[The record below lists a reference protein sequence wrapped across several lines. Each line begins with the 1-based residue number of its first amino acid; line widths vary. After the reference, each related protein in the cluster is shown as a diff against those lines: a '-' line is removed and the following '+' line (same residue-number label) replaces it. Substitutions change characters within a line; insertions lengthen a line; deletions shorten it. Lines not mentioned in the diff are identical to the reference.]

1 MRRKRIKVRET
12 LSLLCIIV
20 TIFVSCNHKNVN
32 QEKVTQ
38 TNEADDMSEEDTACS
53 CPRATILL
61 VPYGSFTMKEA
72 QTLKAEL
79 EPKLNDMVY
88 GIWKIEVGKPQ
99 ALEQSW
105 YYAPRNRYRA
115 DRIIHSLNARTK
127 GDTVRIA
134 LTHRDVSTSLHGQKD
149 FGIMGLSYR
158 PGRAAVVSTF
168 RLKRHSDLWKVTLH
182 EFLHSMGCHHCP
194 NDDSHC
200 IMQDAHGRNT
210 FSQKNGL
217 CKDCKERIG

>member
-1 MRRKRIKVRET
+1 MKRILSKVGIVLT
-12 LSLLCIIV
+12 LLCIIV
-20 TIFVSCNHKNVN
+20 NMNASCTNK
-32 QEKVTQ
+32 EATQ
-38 TNEADDMSEEDTACS
+38 KTNAQTSEANEISEENMECS

-61 VPYGSFTMKEA
+61 VPYGNFTVKEA

-79 EPKLNDMVY
+79 GPKLNDMAY
-88 GIWKIEVGKPQ
+88 GIWKIDVGKPQ

-105 YYAPRNRYRA
+105 YYSPRNRYRA

-134 LTHRDVSTSLHGQKD
+134 LTHKDVSTSVHGQKD

-168 RLKRHSDLWKVTLH
+168 RLKRHSDLWKVTMH
-182 EFLHSMGCHHCP
+182 EFLHSMGWPHCP
-194 NDDSHC
+194 KDDPHC

-217 CKDCKERIG
+217 CKGCKEQIG